1 MNVNGFLFI
10 YPLFMS
16 MLIYGG
22 FCNAHGIL
30 SEKHD
35 VISAPHGLP
44 EFAAVAFTSA
54 LHVWRRNMLL
64 SAAEGTAVYVSLLHF
79 VG

>member
-1 MNVNGFLFI
+1 
-10 YPLFMS
+10 
-16 MLIYGG
+16 MLMVY
-22 FCNAHGIL
+22 CLRNT
-30 SEKHD
+30 D

-54 LHVWRRNMLL
+54 MHVWRRNMLL

>member
-1 MNVNGFLFI
+1 
-10 YPLFMS
+10 
-16 MLIYGG
+16 MLVVY
-22 FCNAHGIL
+22 CLRNT
-30 SEKHD
+30 D

-44 EFAAVAFTSA
+44 EFAAVAFTAA

-64 SAAEGTAVYVSLLHF
+64 SVAEGTVAEGTAVYVSLLHF

>member
-1 MNVNGFLFI
+1 
-10 YPLFMS
+10 
-16 MLIYGG
+16 MLVVY
-22 FCNAHGIL
+22 CLRNT
-30 SEKHD
+30 D

-44 EFAAVAFTSA
+44 KFAAVAFTAA